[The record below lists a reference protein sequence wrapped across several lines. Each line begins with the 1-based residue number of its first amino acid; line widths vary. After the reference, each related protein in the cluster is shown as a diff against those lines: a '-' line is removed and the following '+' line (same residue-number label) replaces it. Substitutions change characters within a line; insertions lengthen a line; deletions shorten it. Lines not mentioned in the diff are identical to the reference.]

1 MAQLG
6 LPCRPTTPL
15 KVLVGNGQHLQ
26 CHTTCDS
33 ITIDLQQHSFVVD
46 LYVLP
51 IVGANVILGVQW
63 LQSLGPVLTDY
74 TKLNMQFFHDGRIVQ
89 LQGDPVAQRD
99 LLFSPQFRRVCRNQ
113 PNSICFH
120 ITVLPEDSEPVMP
133 SPIDPQV
140 QHLLQQF
147 FVLFQ
152 DPTQLPPAR
161 DTDHQIHLRPDATP
175 VNVRPYKYPYYQK
188 REIETQVETMLQRGI
203 IQPSK
208 SPFSSPVLLVKKS
221 DNTWRFCVDYRALNA
236 LTIKD
241 RFPIPT
247 IDELLDELGGASC
260 FSKLDLVQGYHQIRM
275 QSEDIP
281 KTAFR
286 THHGHFEFKV
296 MPFGLCNAP
305 SSFQATM
312 NTLFR
317 PYLRCFIIVFFDDIL
332 IYSVSLSDHLR
343 HLQTTFQVLYDNHFV
358 LKLSKC
364 LFAQPQVEYLGHLV
378 SHRGVQ
384 PVASKIAAIAQ
395 WPNPRSVR
403 ALRSFLGLAGFY
415 RRFIRGYATIAAPLV
430 KATTVEP
437 LHWTPA
443 TQTAF
448 DTLKAALTSAP
459 VLALPDFKLPFTVE
473 TDASAIGMGA
483 VLSQQ
488 GHPIAF
494 FSKPFSQKMLR
505 ASTYVRELCAITI
518 AVRKWRQYLL
528 GHSFTI
534 LTDHQSLKELMT
546 QVVQTLEQHT
556 YLARLMGYD
565 YHIQYRLG
573 SHNQAADALSRLP
586 EGASQ
591 AFLILSVPCLT
602 FLDELHDQLRTNS
615 TFQQKL
621 LDVQNHLDHHP
632 EFSIAD
638 KLLLYK
644 GRIWLPSDI
653 PIITTLLTEYHATP
667 TGGHAGVAKTVARLM
682 TNFYW
687 PGLRDDVSRFVAQCV
702 DCQVTKYETKKLAGL
717 LCPLPVPSQPWY
729 DLSLD
734 FITSLPAYRG
744 NTVILVV
751 VDRFSKGIHL
761 GMLPPSHS
769 ALTVAK
775 LFLDIVVK
783 IHGMPRSLVSDRD
796 PLFVSQ
802 LWQEL
807 FKASGTQLRMSS
819 AYHPQSDGQTEVM
832 NRVVEQYLHA
842 FVHR

>member
-1 MAQLG
+1 M
-6 LPCRPTTPL
+6 L
-15 KVLVGNGQHLQ
+15 KR
-26 CHTTCDS
+26 C
-33 ITIDLQQHSFVVD
+33 
-46 LYVLP
+46 
-51 IVGANVILGVQW
+51 
-63 LQSLGPVLTDY
+63 
-74 TKLNMQFFHDGRIVQ
+74 
-89 LQGDPVAQRD
+89 
-99 LLFSPQFRRVCRNQ
+99 
-113 PNSICFH
+113 
-120 ITVLPEDSEPVMP
+120 
-133 SPIDPQV
+133 
-140 QHLLQQF
+140 
-147 FVLFQ
+147 
-152 DPTQLPPAR
+152 
-161 DTDHQIHLRPDATP
+161 
-175 VNVRPYKYPYYQK
+175 
-188 REIETQVETMLQRGI
+188 I

-317 PYLRCFIIVFFDDIL
+317 PYLRRFIIVFFDDIL

-621 LDVQNHLDHHP
+621 LDVQNHPDHHP

-702 DCQVTKYETKKLAGL
+702 DCQVTKYETKELAGL

-734 FITSLPAYRG
+734 FITSLPVYRG

-807 FKASGTQLRMSS
+807 FKANGTQLRMSS

>member
-1 MAQLG
+1 
-6 LPCRPTTPL
+6 
-15 KVLVGNGQHLQ
+15 
-26 CHTTCDS
+26 
-33 ITIDLQQHSFVVD
+33 
-46 LYVLP
+46 
-51 IVGANVILGVQW
+51 
-63 LQSLGPVLTDY
+63 
-74 TKLNMQFFHDGRIVQ
+74 
-89 LQGDPVAQRD
+89 
-99 LLFSPQFRRVCRNQ
+99 
-113 PNSICFH
+113 
-120 ITVLPEDSEPVMP
+120 
-133 SPIDPQV
+133 
-140 QHLLQQF
+140 
-147 FVLFQ
+147 
-152 DPTQLPPAR
+152 
-161 DTDHQIHLRPDATP
+161 
-175 VNVRPYKYPYYQK
+175 
-188 REIETQVETMLQRGI
+188 
-203 IQPSK
+203 
-208 SPFSSPVLLVKKS
+208 
-221 DNTWRFCVDYRALNA
+221 
-236 LTIKD
+236 
-241 RFPIPT
+241 
-247 IDELLDELGGASC
+247 
-260 FSKLDLVQGYHQIRM
+260 
-275 QSEDIP
+275 
-281 KTAFR
+281 
-286 THHGHFEFKV
+286 
-296 MPFGLCNAP
+296 
-305 SSFQATM
+305 
-312 NTLFR
+312 
-317 PYLRCFIIVFFDDIL
+317 
-332 IYSVSLSDHLR
+332 
-343 HLQTTFQVLYDNHFV
+343 
-358 LKLSKC
+358 
-364 LFAQPQVEYLGHLV
+364 
-378 SHRGVQ
+378 
-384 PVASKIAAIAQ
+384 
-395 WPNPRSVR
+395 
-403 ALRSFLGLAGFY
+403 
-415 RRFIRGYATIAAPLV
+415 
-430 KATTVEP
+430 
-437 LHWTPA
+437 
-443 TQTAF
+443 
-448 DTLKAALTSAP
+448 
-459 VLALPDFKLPFTVE
+459 
-473 TDASAIGMGA
+473 
-483 VLSQQ
+483 
-488 GHPIAF
+488 
-494 FSKPFSQKMLR
+494 
-505 ASTYVRELCAITI
+505 
-518 AVRKWRQYLL
+518 
-528 GHSFTI
+528 
-534 LTDHQSLKELMT
+534 
-546 QVVQTLEQHT
+546 
-556 YLARLMGYD
+556 MGYD
-565 YHIQYRLG
+565 YHIQYRSG

-621 LDVQNHLDHHP
+621 LDVQNHPDHHP

-807 FKASGTQLRMSS
+807 FKANGTQLRMSS